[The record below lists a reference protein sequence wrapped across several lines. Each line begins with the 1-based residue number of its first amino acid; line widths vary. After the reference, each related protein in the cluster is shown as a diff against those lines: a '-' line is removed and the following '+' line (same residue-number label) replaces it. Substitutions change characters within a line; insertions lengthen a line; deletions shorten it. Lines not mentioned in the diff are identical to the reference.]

1 MGTRWAKWCLIGMLT
16 AMLSAHAQAPI
27 PASRGHHGE
36 TPTSYTQITLRP
48 ADTAQLKGK
57 GYRAAL
63 VLHTS
68 SDFSSA
74 LVAGARKAF
83 DEMGITVV
91 AVTDADMD
99 PKKQRTDLET
109 VMALKPDLIASLV
122 IDPVSGAVAFRPV
135 VAAGVKLVF
144 ISNVPQG
151 FVPGR
156 DYAGIVTDDYLA
168 MGRTAA
174 EVLANSIQGKGEV
187 ALIYH
192 AANYFVTNQRD
203 NAVKQALARYPGIRL
218 VATRGI
224 ANQQDGEA
232 IASAI
237 LTQFPHVSAI
247 YAPWDSIAEGVTA
260 AARAAGRPDLK
271 VVTMDLGAANA
282 LDMVKGGNM
291 AGIVSDLPYD
301 MGVTV
306 ARMGGLAL
314 LGRSTPPFVTVD
326 ALRVD
331 SANLTSQWQRALR
344 RPLPA
349 AVVQAAARKALR

>member
-1 MGTRWAKWCLIGMLT
+1 MGTRRWWLTGML
-16 AMLSAHAQAPI
+16 AVALSAHAQPL
-27 PASRGHHGE
+27 SRGPHGE
-36 TPTSYTQITLRP
+36 QPTPY
-48 ADTAQLKGK
+48 AAVVLKASDIAALK
-57 GYRAAL
+57 RKPYRAAL
-63 VLHTS
+63 VMHTS

-74 LVAGARKAF
+74 LIAGARKGFA
-83 DEMGITVV
+83 ELGISVV
-91 AVTDADMD
+91 AVTDAGMD
-99 PKKQRTDLET
+99 PQKQRTDLET
-109 VMALKPDLIASLV
+109 VMALKPDLIVSLV
-122 IDPVSGAVAFRPV
+122 IDPVSGAIAFRPV

-151 FVPGR
+151 LVHGR

-168 MGRTAA
+168 MGQTAA
-174 EVLANSIQGKGEV
+174 DMLASSIKGKGDV

-203 NAVKQALARYPGIRL
+203 AAVKQALARYPGIRV

-224 ANQQDGEA
+224 SNQQDGEV

-237 LTQFPHVSAI
+237 LTQYPKLSAI

-260 AARAAGRPDLK
+260 AARAAGRRDLK

-291 AGIVSDLPYD
+291 AGIVSDLPYE
-301 MGVTV
+301 MGQTV

-314 LGRSTPPFVTVD
+314 LNRPAPAFVTVD
-326 ALRVD
+326 AVRID
-331 SANLTSQWQRALR
+331 SANLSTQWQRALNR
-344 RPLPA
+344 ELPA
-349 AVVQAAARKALR
+349 AVVQAVARKGAR

>member
-1 MGTRWAKWCLIGMLT
+1 MGARKWWLIGML
-16 AMLSAHAQAPI
+16 AVALGAHAQSS
-27 PASRGHHGE
+27 SRGPHGE
-36 TPTSYTQITLRP
+36 LPTPYAEVTLKP
-48 ADTAQLKGK
+48 IDIATLKRK
-57 GYRAAL
+57 SYRAAL
-63 VLHTS
+63 VMHTS

-74 LVAGARKAF
+74 LIAGARKAF
-83 DEMGITVV
+83 AELGITVV

-109 VMALKPDLIASLV
+109 VMALKPDLIVSLV

-151 FVPGR
+151 FLPGR
-156 DYAGIVTDDYLA
+156 DYAGIVTDDYVA
-168 MGRTAA
+168 MGQTAA
-174 EVLANSIQGKGEV
+174 DVLAKSINGKGDV
-187 ALIYH
+187 ALIHH

-203 NAVKQALARYPGIRL
+203 AAVKQALARYPGIRV
-218 VATRGI
+218 VAARGI

-232 IASAI
+232 IASAL
-237 LTQFPHVSAI
+237 LTQFPAISAI

-260 AARAAGRPDLK
+260 AARAAGRRDLK

-301 MGVTV
+301 MGQTV

-314 LGRSTPPFVTVD
+314 LGQPAPAFVTVD

-331 SANLTSQWQRALR
+331 SANLATQWQRALGR
-344 RPLPA
+344 ALPS
-349 AVVQAAARKALR
+349 AVTQAAARKGTR